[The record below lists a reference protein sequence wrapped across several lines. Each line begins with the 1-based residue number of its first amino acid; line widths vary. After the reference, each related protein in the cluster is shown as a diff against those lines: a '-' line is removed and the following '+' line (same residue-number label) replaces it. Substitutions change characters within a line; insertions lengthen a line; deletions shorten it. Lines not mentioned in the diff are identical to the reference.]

1 MNNFLREPLLH
12 FLLLGAL
19 IFGAYQMIPSIN
31 ISTTL
36 IVSKHRIQVLG
47 DTFQATWHRPATSDE
62 LNKLIDNYILEELYY
77 REAVNLGL
85 DQDDSVIRRRLQ
97 QKMEF
102 ISKDLSSIID
112 ASDAELEVFLAN
124 NSEKYRAQSSYSFK
138 QIYINPTKHEQPYQL
153 AQKWLADIES
163 IKHDG
168 DSTML
173 PQVMTLKSQ
182 QVINNSFG
190 GELATNVANAKP
202 EIWLGPVASS
212 FGLHL
217 IYVTEI
223 KNSVAPSLNQVRE
236 KVSRDWAF
244 EQQHKIKLM
253 MDANLKEKYDI
264 TVEHST
270 YVGK

>member
-1 MNNFLREPLLH
+1 MNNFFREPLLH

-19 IFGAYQMIPSIN
+19 IFGVYQMVPSANIN
-31 ISTTL
+31 TKL
-36 IVSKHRIQVLG
+36 VVSKERIQVLA
-47 DTFQATWHRPATSDE
+47 DAFQATWHRPATIDE

-112 ASDAELEVFLAN
+112 ASDAELEAFLEK
-124 NSEKYRAQSSYSFK
+124 NSDKYRAQSSYSFE
-138 QIYINPTKHEQPYQL
+138 QIYIDPTKHDQPYQL
-153 AQKWLADIES
+153 AQKWLTDVEAR
-163 IKHDG
+163 KPDG

-173 PQVMTLKSQ
+173 PQVMTLRSQ
-182 QVINNSFG
+182 QAINNSFG
-190 GELATNVANAKP
+190 GGFAAYVVNAKP
-202 EIWLGPVASS
+202 KTWSGPAISS

-223 KNSVAPSLNQVRE
+223 KDAVAPSLAQVRE
-236 KVSRDWAF
+236 KVSRDWVF
-244 EQQHKIKLM
+244 QQQSKIKSA
-253 MDANLKEKYDI
+253 MDTNLKKKYDI
-264 TVEHST
+264 TVEHSA
-270 YVGK
+270 YVGR

>member
-1 MNNFLREPLLH
+1 MHTFIREPLLH

-19 IFGAYQMIPSIN
+19 TFGFYQLVPSTN
-31 ISTTL
+31 TSTTL
-36 IVSKHRIQVLG
+36 LVSEHRIQMLADV
-47 DTFQATWHRPATSDE
+47 FQATWHRPPSSGE

-112 ASDAELEVFLAN
+112 ASDAELEKFLAK
-124 NSEKYRAQSSYSFK
+124 NSDKYRGQSSFSFK
-138 QIYINPTKHEQPYQL
+138 QIYIDPTKHKQPYQL
-153 AQKWLADIES
+153 AQRWLTDIEA
-163 IKHDG
+163 IEPDG
-168 DSTML
+168 DTTML

-182 QVINNSFG
+182 REINNIFG
-190 GELATNVANAKP
+190 GELAAYVANAKSK
-202 EIWLGPVASS
+202 IWSGPIASS

-217 IYVTEI
+217 IYVTKI
-223 KNSVAPSLNQVRE
+223 KSAVTPSLDLVRK

-244 EQQHKIKLM
+244 QQQSKIKST
-253 MDANLKEKYDI
+253 MDTNLKKKYNI

-270 YVGK
+270 YVEK

>member
-1 MNNFLREPLLH
+1 MKYFIREPLLH
-12 FLLLGAL
+12 FLLLGTL
-19 IFGAYQMIPSIN
+19 IFGVYQLVPSPN
-31 ISTTL
+31 LNTTL
-36 IVSKHRIQVLG
+36 VVSEQRIQILA
-47 DTFQATWHRPATSDE
+47 DTFQATWHRPPTSDE

-85 DQDDSVIRRRLQ
+85 DQNDSVIRRRLQ

-112 ASDAELEVFLAN
+112 ASDAELETFLVK
-124 NSEKYRAQSSYSFK
+124 NSDKYRAQSSYSFK
-138 QIYINPTKHEQPYQL
+138 QIYIDPTKHDQPYQL
-153 AQKWLADIES
+153 AQKWLTDIEA
-163 IKHDG
+163 IIPDG

-173 PQVMTLKSQ
+173 PHVMTLRSQ
-182 QVINNSFG
+182 QVINNRFG
-190 GELATNVANAKP
+190 GELAAYVTSTKP
-202 EIWLGPVASS
+202 GVWPGPAVSS

-223 KNSVAPSLNQVRE
+223 KNSVAPSLAQIRE

-244 EQQHKIKLM
+244 QQQSKIKST
-253 MDANLKEKYDI
+253 MDANLKQKYDI

>member
-1 MNNFLREPLLH
+1 MNNFFREPLLH

-19 IFGAYQMIPSIN
+19 IFGVYQLVPSTN
-31 ISTTL
+31 VSTTL
-36 IVSKHRIQVLG
+36 IVSKHRIQILA
-47 DTFQATWHRPATSDE
+47 DIFQATWHRPPTSDE

-85 DQDDSVIRRRLQ
+85 DQNDSVIRRRLQ

-112 ASDAELEVFLAN
+112 ASDVELASFLAK
-124 NSEKYRAQSSYSFK
+124 NSDNYRGQSSYSFK
-138 QIYINPTKHEQPYQL
+138 QIYIDPTKHDQPYQL
-153 AQKWLADIES
+153 AQKWLTNVET
-163 IKHDG
+163 IKPDG

-173 PQVMTLKSQ
+173 PKVMTLKNQ
-182 QVINNSFG
+182 QVINNTFG
-190 GELATNVANAKP
+190 GELAAYVANAKSGV
-202 EIWLGPVASS
+202 WSGPAVSS

-223 KNSVAPSLNQVRE
+223 KNAVAPSLAHIRE
-236 KVSRDWAF
+236 KVSRDWVF
-244 EQQHKIKLM
+244 QQQRKIKST
-253 MDANLKEKYDI
+253 MDANLKKKYSI
-264 TVEHST
+264 MVEHSA

>member
-12 FLLLGAL
+12 FLVIGAS
-19 IFGAYQMIPSIN
+19 IFGVYQIIPSAN
-31 ISTTL
+31 ENTTL
-36 IVSKHRIQVLG
+36 VVSEHRIKGLAEA
-47 DTFQATWHRPATSDE
+47 FQATWHRPATTDE

-77 REAVNLGL
+77 REALNLGL

-112 ASDAELEVFLAN
+112 ASDTELEKFLAKN
-124 NSEKYRAQSSYSFK
+124 IDKYRDQAAYTFK
-138 QIYINPTKHEQPYQL
+138 QVYIDPSKHEQPYQV
-153 AQKWLADIES
+153 AQQWLADIEVS
-163 IKHDG
+163 NREG

-173 PQVMTLKSQ
+173 PQIMTLKNQ
-182 QVINNSFG
+182 QMINNSFG
-190 GELATNVANAKP
+190 GELADFVANAQP
-202 EIWLGPVASS
+202 DTWSGPVASS

-217 IYVTEI
+217 IYVSQI
-223 KNSVAPSLNQVRE
+223 KDAALPSLDQVRE

-244 EQQHKIKLM
+244 QQQSKIKETV
-253 MDANLKEKYDI
+253 DAGLKKKYNI

>member
-1 MNNFLREPLLH
+1 MNKFFHEPLLH
-12 FLLLGAL
+12 FLLLGTL
-19 IFGAYQMIPSIN
+19 IFGVYSLVPSAN
-31 ISTTL
+31 LNTAL
-36 IVSKHRIQVLG
+36 VVSEHRIQVLA
-47 DTFQATWHRPATSDE
+47 DTFQATWHRPPTSDE

-85 DQDDSVIRRRLQ
+85 NQNDSVIRRRLQ

-112 ASDAELEVFLAN
+112 ASDAELETFLAN
-124 NSEKYRAQSSYSFK
+124 NSDKYRGQSSYSFK
-138 QIYINPTKHEQPYQL
+138 QIYIDPTKHYQPYQL
-153 AQKWLADIES
+153 AQKWLTDIDA
-163 IKHDG
+163 IIPDG

-173 PQVMTLKSQ
+173 PQVMTLRSQ

-190 GELATNVANAKP
+190 GELAAYVANVKSGV
-202 EIWLGPVASS
+202 WSGPAVSS

-223 KNSVAPSLNQVRE
+223 KNAEAPSLAQVRE

-244 EQQHKIKLM
+244 QQQRKIKSS
-253 MDANLKEKYDI
+253 MDANLMQKYDI